1 MLHHRVYFA
10 QGGLNYGAAEDA
22 TFYRMDSG
30 AAHGGA
36 PNYSHM
42 LTGHHPQQSEPHQH
56 MMELLGLLR
65 AVSTYH
71 NVSLTPGGLCV
82 TNDGCRKR
90 SDCPSTEAAQSMQG
104 FAESLQNAVTTKA
117 YRALHLE

>member
-1 MLHHRVYFA
+1 M
-10 QGGLNYGAAEDA
+10 NYGAAEDA

-42 LTGHHPQQSEPHQH
+42 LTGHHPQQSETHPHQH

-65 AVSTYH
+65 AVSTYF
-71 NVSLTPGGLCV
+71 LTLLAKGTCLLMQDVTAHHARETLGGS
-82 TNDGCRKR
+82 R
-90 SDCPSTEAAQSMQG
+90 CPSSPG
-104 FAESLQNAVTTKA
+104 
-117 YRALHLE
+117 

>member
-1 MLHHRVYFA
+1 MVRLL

-42 LTGHHPQQSEPHQH
+42 LAGHHPQQSDPHQH

-65 AVSTYH
+65 AVRT
-71 NVSLTPGGLCV
+71 
-82 TNDGCRKR
+82 
-90 SDCPSTEAAQSMQG
+90 
-104 FAESLQNAVTTKA
+104 
-117 YRALHLE
+117 HLS